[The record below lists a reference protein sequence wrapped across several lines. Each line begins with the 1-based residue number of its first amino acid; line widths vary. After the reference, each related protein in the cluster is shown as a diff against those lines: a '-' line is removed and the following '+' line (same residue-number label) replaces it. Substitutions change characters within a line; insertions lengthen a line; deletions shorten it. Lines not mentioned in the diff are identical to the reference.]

1 MNETL
6 LWLLYFVS
14 GGVAFGAI
22 YYWRWH
28 AALAV
33 LTGTLVTAIGWLL
46 LFRFTDEDMRPDW
59 VRLDLSL
66 NLSFG
71 LIFAA
76 AGAALGWWMLK
87 RRNRTD

>member
-6 LWLLYFVS
+6 LWLVYAIS
-14 GGVAFGAI
+14 GGVAFAAI
-22 YYWRWH
+22 YYRRWRIS
-28 AALAV
+28 LAV
-33 LTGTLVTAIGWLL
+33 ITGGLITFIGWLL
-46 LFRFTDEDMRPDW
+46 LFRFAAEEDRPDW

-76 AGAALGWWMLK
+76 LGAALGWWFLS
-87 RRNRTD
+87 RRGKPD

>member
-6 LWLLYFVS
+6 LWLVYAVS
-14 GGVAFGAI
+14 GGVAFATI
-22 YYWRWH
+22 YYRRWRVWH
-28 AALAV
+28 AVVSGGL
-33 LTGTLVTAIGWLL
+33 LTLIGWLL
-46 LFRFTDEDMRPDW
+46 LFRFTDEEKRPDW

-76 AGAALGWWMLK
+76 LGAAIAWRLLA
-87 RRNRTD
+87 RSSERD

>member
-6 LWLLYFVS
+6 LWLVYAVS
-14 GGVAFGAI
+14 GGVAFAAVH
-22 YYWRWH
+22 YWRWRI
-28 AALAV
+28 ALAV
-33 LTGTLVTAIGWLL
+33 LTGGLVTTIGWLL
-46 LFRFTDEDMRPDW
+46 IFRLTDEETRPDW

-76 AGAALGWWMLK
+76 LGAALGWWLV
-87 RRNRTD
+87 RRRGRTD